1 MSGLVQA
8 ALFGRRR
15 AMARVMSIIEN
26 DTAQAREVIAQ
37 IYPRT
42 GRAHIIGVTGPPGSG
57 KSTLVTR
64 VTTEYRRRGL
74 TVGIVAIDPSS
85 PFSGGAILGDRIR
98 MRTLSGDSGVFIRSM
113 ATRGSLGGLARSTA
127 NVVKVL
133 DACGYQRVLIETVGA
148 GQSEVD
154 IASTA
159 HTALVIQVPGMGDD
173 IQTLKAGILEIAD
186 ILVVNKADLDGADRT
201 VATLRAMLALN
212 QNYQVTDG
220 SFAWCPPI
228 VQTVATATE
237 MGRQGEGITELVGA
251 VEQHVTYLHQ
261 SGEIRQ
267 LERVRVSS
275 ELQAIL
281 QQDLLAKSLAR
292 IGREE
297 LEKMIDRV
305 VARQVDPYA
314 AIQELLRG
322 F

>member
-1 MSGLVQA
+1 MELVEA
-8 ALFGRRR
+8 ALAGDRR
-15 AMARVMSIIEN
+15 ALARLITRVEN
-26 DTAQAREVIAQ
+26 NAHDARAVLTQ
-37 IYPRT
+37 LYPRT
-42 GRAHIIGVTGPPGSG
+42 GQAYVIGVTGAPGTG
-57 KSTLVTR
+57 KSTLVSQMAKAFRSASCR
-64 VTTEYRRRGL
+64 VG
-74 TVGIVAIDPSS
+74 VVAVDPSS

-267 LERVRVSS
+267 LERARVSS

-281 QQDLLAKSLAR
+281 QEDLLAKSLAR

-297 LEKMIDRV
+297 LEEMIDRV